1 LDDRV
6 HFYSADER
14 HEALRH
20 WAYGDHHTEA
30 GVELL
35 ITHGVWPERL
45 DAAGF
50 LTVTRGRLKPGRTIG
65 DLARP
70 DLLGALADLES
81 KGGRLRS
88 RSSEHRILALAASLT
103 DGHEVSLT
111 WALDLLTA
119 EESSAVLAVFA
130 RALPYAYR

>member
-1 LDDRV
+1 VL
-6 HFYSADER
+6 FSSADER

-20 WAYGDHHTEA
+20 WAHGDHHTEA

-50 LTVTRGRLKPGRTIG
+50 LSVTRGRLRPGRAVG

-70 DLLGALADLES
+70 DLLGALADLTGG
-81 KGGRLRS
+81 GGRLRS
-88 RSSEHRILALAASLT
+88 RSSEHRVLALAASLT
-103 DGHEVSLT
+103 DGYEVSLT
-111 WALDLLTA
+111 WALDLLTP

>member
-1 LDDRV
+1 LDGPVR
-6 HFYSADER
+6 FYSSDER
-14 HEALRH
+14 HQALRN
-20 WAYGDHHTEA
+20 WASGDHHTEA
-30 GVELL
+30 AVELL
-35 ITHGVWPERL
+35 IGHGVWPERL

-50 LTVTRGRLKPGRTIG
+50 LSVSRGRIKPGRAEG

-70 DLLGALADLES
+70 DLLGALADLQD

-103 DGHEVSLT
+103 DGHEISLT
-111 WALDLLTA
+111 WALDLLTP
-119 EESSAVLAVFA
+119 EQSRNVLTVFA